1 MFKVTPTAYDM
12 LLKLVDEQKQSA
24 DEKLFIRAEMGLG
37 WGGPQLRLALEEQ
50 PLDSDQVV
58 KVKDLRFLIN
68 ELDQVY
74 FENTKLDLVKD
85 VFGIERF
92 TMIRL

>member
-37 WGGPQLRLALEEQ
+37 
-50 PLDSDQVV
+50 
-58 KVKDLRFLIN
+58 
-68 ELDQVY
+68 
-74 FENTKLDLVKD
+74 
-85 VFGIERF
+85 
-92 TMIRL
+92 